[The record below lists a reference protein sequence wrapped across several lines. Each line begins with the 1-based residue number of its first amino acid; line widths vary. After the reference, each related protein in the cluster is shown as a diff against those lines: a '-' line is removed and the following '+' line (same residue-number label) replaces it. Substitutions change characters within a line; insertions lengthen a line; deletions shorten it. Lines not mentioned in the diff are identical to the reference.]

1 MPVWFALVLAGMLG
15 MGAGAVA
22 QHYNDEHPSAG
33 GVPQQQQV
41 IEHQN

>member
-1 MPVWFALVLAGMLG
+1 MPVWFALLLAGMLG

-33 GVPQQQQV
+33 DVQQQQQV
-41 IEHQN
+41 IEHSN